1 MTLVARAWPT
11 IVDECRAVLGGELH
25 YQAVVYHC
33 LRGVGVPRAQLG
45 MNVKQWITDPV
56 SPLFQTWDARK
67 AERYRGGFEPI
78 PDVVL
83 FAPGIQGDWRR
94 RNFEASLR
102 HMLVAIEVKASER
115 AAGRLS
121 VREITRDIDKLAAHR
136 DEAQH
141 RGCTMHPV
149 MMVIDTAPVAS
160 ERMTEAAIRAAS
172 STAED
177 HLVSFFYAS
186 PTDSIWQRAD

>member
-1 MTLVARAWPT
+1 
-11 IVDECRAVLGGELH
+11 
-25 YQAVVYHC
+25 
-33 LRGVGVPRAQLG
+33 

-56 SPLFQTWDARK
+56 SPLFQTWDVRK
-67 AERYRGGFEPI
+67 DERYRGGFEPI

-115 AAGRLS
+115 AAGRLG

-136 DEAQH
+136 GETEH

-149 MMVIDTAPVAS
+149 MMVIDTAPLPS
-160 ERMTEAAIRAAS
+160 ERMAEAAIKAAS
-172 STAED
+172 HAAAD
-177 HLVSFFYAS
+177 HRVSFFYAS
-186 PTDSIWQRAD
+186 PTESI